1 MFAYT
6 LASNTCSEATDI
18 GSILS
23 FYSVY
28 SNLIDY
34 WKIEEGFGGGGE
46 EQENRLSWKENLEGL
61 T

>member
-34 WKIEEGFGGGGE
+34 WKIEEGFGGE
-46 EQENRLSWKENLEGL
+46 KNRKTGYLGRKISKD
-61 T
+61 